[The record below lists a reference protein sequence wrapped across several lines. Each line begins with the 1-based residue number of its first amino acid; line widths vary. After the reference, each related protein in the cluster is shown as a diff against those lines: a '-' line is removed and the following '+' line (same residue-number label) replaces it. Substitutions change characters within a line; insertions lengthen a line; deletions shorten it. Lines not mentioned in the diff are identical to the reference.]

1 MKQKGKIRFINKD
14 KNQFFNILRKRIDEH
29 FTENRISKHADSQ
42 MVIKT
47 VVLLSAYIL
56 PFIFILVFQPPF
68 LLSLLLWFVMGLGIA
83 GIGMSVMHDANHG
96 AYSANPKI
104 NSVLGHTI
112 NLAGGAVLNWKLQHN
127 VLHHMYTNVVPMD
140 EDIQDRL
147 VVRLSPHTEVR
158 GIHRFQWIYAF
169 FFYGILT
176 LYWVVLKDFVQFFT
190 FTKSG
195 VNTQTKKEN
204 VVTLTKLIVMK
215 VVYFIILFYVPVY
228 LFSIPFGQVMAG
240 FLLMH
245 FTAGLVLTVIFQLA
259 HTVEGT
265 DHPLADENGIIEND
279 WAIHQLQTT
288 VNFSRHNKWLSWY
301 VGGLNFQVEHHLFP
315 KICHVHYP
323 TIAPIVK
330 QTAEEFGLEYME
342 NESFG
347 DALQSHISTLRRFGQ
362 LPDWNEAI
370 G

>member
-1 MKQKGKIRFINKD
+1 MIAKGKVRFVNKD
-14 KNQFFNILRKRIDEH
+14 KNQFFNVLRKRVDQHFID
-29 FTENRISKHADSQ
+29 NNLSKHANGQ
-42 MVIKT
+42 MVLKS
-47 VVLLSAYIL
+47 VVLICAYIL
-56 PFIFILVFQPPF
+56 PFVFMMAFHPPMG
-68 LLSLLLWFVMGLGIA
+68 LSLLLWFMMGLGIG
-83 GIGMSVMHDANHG
+83 GIGMSIMHDANHG
-96 AYSANPKI
+96 AYSESERVNKW
-104 NSVLGHTI
+104 VGRTI
-112 NLAGGAVLNWKLQHN
+112 NLAGGGVLNWKLQHN

-158 GIHRFQWIYAF
+158 GVHRFQWIYAF

-176 LYWVVLKDFVQFFT
+176 LYWVIGKDFVQHSSFIKAGVNKQSKRENNITMAKLILMKVIYFAIFFFVPIYFFNFT
-190 FTKSG
+190 FG
-195 VNTQTKKEN
+195 E
-204 VVTLTKLIVMK
+204 
-215 VVYFIILFYVPVY
+215 IL
-228 LFSIPFGQVMAG
+228 AG

-245 FTAGLVLTVIFQLA
+245 FTAGVVLTVIFQLA

-265 DHPLADENGIIEND
+265 DHPLADEHGVIEND

-288 VNFSRHNKWLSWY
+288 VNFSRRNKWISWY

-323 TIAPIVK
+323 EIAPIVK
-330 QTAEEFGLEYME
+330 QTAEEFGLLYME
-342 NESFG
+342 NESFN
-347 DALQSHISTLRRFGQ
+347 DAFMSHVNTLRRFGR